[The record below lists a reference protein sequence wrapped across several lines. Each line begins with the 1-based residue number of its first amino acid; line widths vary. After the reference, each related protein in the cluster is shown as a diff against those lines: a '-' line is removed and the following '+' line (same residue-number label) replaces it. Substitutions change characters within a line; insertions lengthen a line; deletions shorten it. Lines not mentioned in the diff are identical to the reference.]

1 MVLNFLGQ
9 DDFLNLKMY
18 ILNSET
24 SNVYVD

>member
-9 DDFLNLKMY
+9 DDFLNVQIY
-18 ILNSET
+18 ILNSQT